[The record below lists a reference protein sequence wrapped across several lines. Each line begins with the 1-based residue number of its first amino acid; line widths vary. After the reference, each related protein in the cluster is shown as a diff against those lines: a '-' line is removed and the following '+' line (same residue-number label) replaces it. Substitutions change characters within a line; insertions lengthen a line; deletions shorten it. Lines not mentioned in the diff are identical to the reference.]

1 MADGTT
7 TELNITS
14 ANMLPSRN
22 ISAKALQLVRRRRHR
37 SAYGSDEMDTPLLRS
52 LPSLGR
58 ALLSSSP
65 APARMLSTAT
75 SDALVEIKPGEIS
88 MVSGIPKEHLRRKV
102 LLWTY
107 SDLCSVDRF
116 ASPRRSVWESLEM
129 SRFSGFFWFLLELGI
144 EPGELGRNVLVRARP
159 RRSARSS
166 LRNTLFASVRPR
178 NDVMLKNLGG
188 ISPVR
193 LFCDKANMRSAGRRD
208 KPSEME
214 LSRRFWSNSSCTIFV
229 RFASDGGMWPE
240 IELWLSRSTV
250 RFGNA
255 LSHRGTPPTIEVVVE
270 VRDIEGGAIAEH
282 VRYLAGERVVA

>member
-7 TELNITS
+7 TELNITP

-22 ISAKALQLVRRRRHR
+22 ISAKALQLAPPSSVGVR
-37 SAYGSDEMDTPLLRS
+37 
-52 LPSLGR
+52 
-58 ALLSSSP
+58 LLSSSP
-65 APARMLSTAT
+65 APTRMLSAAA

-129 SRFSGFFWFLLELGI
+129 SRF
-144 EPGELGRNVLVRARP
+144 ELGRNVLVRARP
-159 RRSARSS
+159 RRSAGSS
-166 LRNTLFASVRPR
+166 LRNTLFASARPR
-178 NDVMLKNLGG
+178 NDVMLKKLGG

-208 KPSEME
+208 KPSGME

-240 IELWLSRSTV
+240 SELWLSRSTV

-255 LSHRGTPPTIEVVVE
+255 SSHRGTPPTIEVVVVD
-270 VRDIEGGAIAEH
+270 VRDVEGGAIAER

>member
-7 TELNITS
+7 TELNITP

-22 ISAKALQLVRRRRHR
+22 ISAKALQLVRL
-37 SAYGSDEMDTPLLRS
+37 SKNSQAP
-52 LPSLGR
+52 PSSVGVRLF
-58 ALLSSSP
+58 SSSP
-65 APARMLSTAT
+65 APARMLSVAA

-116 ASPRRSVWESLEM
+116 ASPHRSVWESLEM
-129 SRFSGFFWFLLELGI
+129 SRF
-144 EPGELGRNVLVRARP
+144 ELGRNVLVRARP
-159 RRSARSS
+159 RRSAGSS
-166 LRNTLFASVRPR
+166 LRNTLFASARPR
-178 NDVMLKNLGG
+178 NDVMVKKLGG
-188 ISPVR
+188 ISPMR

-208 KPSEME
+208 KPSGME

-240 IELWLSRSTV
+240 SELWLSRSTV

-255 LSHRGTPPTIEVVVE
+255 SSHRGTPPTIEVVVVE
-270 VRDIEGGAIAEH
+270 VRDVEGGATAEH